1 MKLKTKENLMIDL
14 TYKINGLFATFYVNS
29 NDGLSPYKTIAET
42 MGSGTINLSQLESTL
57 YQLKQ
62 AGYKT
67 RRVPNKKTGPESFTD
82 SDAALLDKLLA

>member
-1 MKLKTKENLMIDL
+1 MIDL

-29 NDGLSPYKTIAET
+29 NDGLSPYKTIVET
-42 MGSGTINLSQLESTL
+42 MGSGTVDISQLDSTL

-67 RRVPNKKTGPESFTD
+67 RRVPNKKKGPETFTD
-82 SDAALLDKLLA
+82 SDAALLDKLFA